1 MKEGHPM
8 APITIS
14 PALKAYIA
22 KAYADYAKA
31 DPLTTRMVVRAST
44 RLVETQRSE
53 GKLEHHTVVCDE
65 PVERGGTGQ
74 GPSPLEYFMASLGF

>member
-1 MKEGHPM
+1 M

-31 DPLTTRMVVRAST
+31 DPLTTRMVVRVST

-53 GKLEHHTVVCDE
+53 GQLEQHRVVCDE

-74 GPSPLEYFMASLGF
+74 GPSPLQYFMASLGF